1 MKAIGFT
8 NSLPIDNNASL
19 NEYEIDKATCSSN
32 ELLVRV
38 KAISVN
44 PVDYKV
50 RQSAAKDE
58 ELNQPKIIGW
68 DAAGVVEHIGTNV
81 QNFSVGDEV
90 YYAGD
95 ITKPGCYA
103 EYQCIDSA
111 IVAKKPA
118 KLNWM
123 QSAALPLTALTA
135 WECIFDRMNITENG
149 GKDEKILII
158 GGAGGV
164 GSIAIQILK
173 ELTQF
178 EVIATASR
186 EDTIQWC
193 KKMGADRVVNHHKLS
208 EEINNEKDSISYILN
223 FADTSGHWE
232 TMTKLIAPQGHI
244 ACIVNTTENV
254 NLNALK
260 EKSISFHWELM
271 FTRPMFNTRDKSRQ
285 HEILA
290 RIAELADDG
299 KIVSTK
305 NREFYGLSAEVFR
318 EVHKLQ
324 ESGKSIGKNVIQF

>member
-1 MKAIGFT
+1 MKAIGFI

-19 NEYEIDKATCSSN
+19 NEYEIDKPICGSN

-58 ELNQPKIIGW
+58 ELYEPKIIGW

-81 QNFSVGDEV
+81 ENFNVGDEV

-123 QSAALPLTALTA
+123 ESAALPLTALTS
-135 WECIFDRMNITENG
+135 WECIFDRMNIAEG
-149 GKDEKILII
+149 DGKDEKVLII
-158 GGAGGV
+158 GGGGV

-186 EDTIQWC
+186 EDTVEWC
-193 KKMGADRVVNHHKLS
+193 KKMGADRVVNHHKLL
-208 EEINNEKDSISYILN
+208 EELKNEKDSISYILN
-223 FADTSGHWE
+223 FADTAGHWE

-244 ACIVNTTENV
+244 ACIVDTTENV

-271 FTRPMFNTRDKSRQ
+271 FTRPMFNTTDKSRQ
-285 HEILA
+285 HEILV
-290 RIAELADDG
+290 RIAELADSN
-299 KIVSTK
+299 KIISTK

-324 ESGKSIGKNVIQF
+324 ESGKSIGKNVIEF

>member
-8 NSLPIDNNASL
+8 SSLPISNNASL
-19 NEYEIDKATCSSN
+19 NEYEIDRPSCSSN
-32 ELLVRV
+32 ELLVKI

-50 RQSAAKDE
+50 RQKSAENE
-58 ELNQPKIIGW
+58 ELNEPKIIGW
-68 DAAGVVEHIGTNV
+68 DAAGVVEEVGTNV
-81 QNFSVGDEV
+81 ENFSVGDEV

-103 EYQCIDSA
+103 EYQCIDA
-111 IVAKKPA
+111 ALVAKKPV

-123 QSAALPLTALTA
+123 ESAALPLTALTA
-135 WECIFDRMNITENG
+135 WECIFDRMNITEG
-149 GKDEKILII
+149 DGMDEKVLII

-186 EDTIQWC
+186 EDTVQWC
-193 KKMGADRVVNHHKLS
+193 KKMGADKVVNHHKLL
-208 EEINNEKDSISYILN
+208 EELKGEKDSISYILN

-232 TMTKLIAPQGHI
+232 AMTKLIAPQGRI
-244 ACIVNTTENV
+244 ACIVNTSENV
-254 NLNALK
+254 DLNVLK
-260 EKSISFHWELM
+260 EKSVSFHWELM
-271 FTRPMFNTRDKSRQ
+271 FTRPMFNTRDKFRQ

-290 RIAELADDG
+290 RIAELADSG
-299 KIVSTK
+299 KVISTK
-305 NREFYGLSAEVFR
+305 NREFQGLNAAVFR
-318 EVHKLQ
+318 DVHKLQ
-324 ESGKSIGKNVIQF
+324 ESGKSIGKNVIEF